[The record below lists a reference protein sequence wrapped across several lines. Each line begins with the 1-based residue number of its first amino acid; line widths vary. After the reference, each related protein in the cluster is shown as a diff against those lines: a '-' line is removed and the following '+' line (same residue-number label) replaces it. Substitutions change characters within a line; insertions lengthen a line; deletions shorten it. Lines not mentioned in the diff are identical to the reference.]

1 MVNGWMVMNFPLPW
15 VPTPPYAR
23 PADWMK
29 YKYLDAVHMD
39 ITFGDCLLVGGF
51 RYVLILVDQLT
62 RYNWAFG
69 LKNLSSDTILSV
81 IQLFCIAAGS
91 LARCFY
97 CNCDVKLFGTAIR
110 EYLINNQSKV
120 VPASAKWQLSNGLV
134 ESHWKTM
141 VHMA

>member
-51 RYVLILVDQLT
+51 RYVLILVDQAT
-62 RYNWAFG
+62 RHNLAFG
-69 LKNLSSDTILSV
+69 LKNLLSDAILSA
-81 IQLFCIAAGS
+81 IRLFCSATGS
-91 LARCFY
+91 LAWCIY
-97 CNCDVKLFGTAIR
+97 CNCDVKFFGIWHHNQGISHQQPVQGSPRLSQMAIV
-110 EYLINNQSKV
+110 QWVS
-120 VPASAKWQLSNGLV
+120 
-134 ESHWKTM
+134 
-141 VHMA
+141 